1 MASSILS
8 KQIYTKT
15 SCAQLQYRKKR
26 RNGLQS
32 HRLSKI
38 WQISIQIQKCAKLLA
53 YQTELSQNE
62 RLKVSKIKHNFPAK
76 TSSKNRTIEFVFLS
90 WYLSS
95 QDRKTNSLDCFL
107 EEVLAGK
114 YAFEIYWPLANSKR
128 VTYPTSSYKTR
139 RCYFLNGLSFKGLV
153 KIK

>member
-38 WQISIQIQKCAKLLA
+38 WQISIQIQ
-53 YQTELSQNE
+53 
-62 RLKVSKIKHNFPAK
+62 NFFQKPNHRICFSILI
-76 TSSKNRTIEFVFLS
+76 SSH
-90 WYLSS
+90 
-95 QDRKTNSLDCFL
+95 DRITNSLVRFL
-107 EEVLAGK
+107 EDLMAGK
-114 YAFEIYWPLANSKR
+114 FAFKIYWPLATFPSGVPVSVWSASVSK
-128 VTYPTSSYKTR
+128 TITSSKV
-139 RCYFLNGLSFKGLV
+139 FLTLASAMVAAFKCSELWSFCFLTANWPLLRV
-153 KIK
+153 